1 MISVVLL
8 LSVGV
13 QVALGWGGLFNRF
26 SPEMLSNLGY
36 GGHGSSMRM
45 QPFLQNPGAMEK
57 LQEIS
62 EGLEGE
68 GCYERKCYSNEYCC
82 PGQVCINIDSDVGVC
97 MFTYGLGQGELCRRH
112 SDCDTGLICSDVGE
126 GSKTCQPP
134 FASPK
139 LYNEEC
145 TMSTECDIH
154 RGLCCQYQRRHRQA
168 ARKVCSYFKDP
179 LVCIGPVASD
189 QVKDDIERTAG
200 EKRITAKSAGA
211 FNHLRR

>member
-1 MISVVLL
+1 MLSVVLL
-8 LSVGV
+8 LTVGV

-36 GGHGSSMRM
+36 GGHGSSSYRV
-45 QPFLQNPGAMEK
+45 QPFLQNSNSMEA
-57 LQEIS
+57 LQELQEAS
-62 EGLEGE
+62 DPCFG
-68 GCYERKCYSNEYCC
+68 RKCMANEHCC
-82 PGQVCINIDSDVGVC
+82 PSFVCIIRDQDVGSC
-97 MFTYGLGQGELCRRH
+97 FPLDGLGQGELCRHH
-112 SDCDTGLICSDVGE
+112 SDCDTGLICYSNGDGT
-126 GSKTCQPP
+126 KTCQPP

-139 LYNEEC
+139 LYKEC
-145 TMSTECDIH
+145 TISNECDIH

-189 QVKDDIERTAG
+189 QVKGDIERTAG
-200 EKRITAKSAGA
+200 EKRITSKSLDA